1 MFIWNLLILQEPP
14 ARRSCPETCCRRL
27 AGSVTFSAGKM
38 PAALWGFTESLL
50 SFFRVHW
57 DHEPTPNPSQ
67 EGNRPDADKWL
78 LPSWQG
84 SGVGCCMKTLRFA
97 EDIALRSRESWR
109 FAWLILLAVVLVRSA
124 TVAEEPAPGRHPDER
139 DGAATLIHR
148 AEVIR

>member
-50 SFFRVHW
+50 SFFRMHW

-67 EGNRPDADKWL
+67 EGNRKDADAPL
-78 LPSWQG
+78 LPSWEG
-84 SGVGCCMKTLRFA
+84 SGVGRFMGMNRNRGAFSRGFTLI
-97 EDIALRSRESWR
+97 EI
-109 FAWLILLAVVLVRSA
+109 IGVLAVIAILVA
-124 TVAEEPAPGRHPDER
+124 VVAPS
-139 DGAATLIHR
+139 
-148 AEVIR
+148 VIRRVD